1 MEIGKIISQ
10 LRNDKGLNQRELAIH
25 LGVSNGAIGMW
36 ETGKRQPD
44 LETIK
49 KIASFFNVSV
59 DYLLATLRIQRQHLL
74 KHPVTAAKI
83 PLTIGLQKPVLEITK
98 LQSNLAFLKIYLLTT
113 YS

>member
-49 KIASFFNVSV
+49 KIASFILMS
-59 DYLLATLRIQRQHLL
+59 LLIIFRQHFGFRDN
-74 KHPVTAAKI
+74 I
-83 PLTIGLQKPVLEITK
+83 
-98 LQSNLAFLKIYLLTT
+98 F
-113 YS
+113 